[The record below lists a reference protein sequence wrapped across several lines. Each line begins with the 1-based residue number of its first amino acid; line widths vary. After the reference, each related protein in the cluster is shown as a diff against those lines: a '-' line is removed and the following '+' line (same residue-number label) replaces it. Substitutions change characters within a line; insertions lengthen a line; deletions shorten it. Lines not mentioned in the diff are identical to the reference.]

1 MSDAKC
7 VLPVE
12 VRLRRGQ
19 TVRFTVNNSGTRMHE
34 LVIGTSHEL
43 KEHALRSHQS
53 SESDHEEPYIVHV
66 EPGTTE
72 TIVWRFMY
80 VGMFGYGCLI
90 QGTNETRMSGRITV
104 SR

>member
-1 MSDAKC
+1 MSNAKC

-19 TVRFTVNNSGTRMHE
+19 TVRFTVNNSGTWMHE

-43 KEHALRSHQS
+43 KEHALRSHQN
-53 SESDHEEPYIVHV
+53 SESDHEEACIVHD
-66 EPGTTE
+66 ELGTTE
-72 TIVWRFMY
+72 PIVSA
-80 VGMFGYGCLI
+80 C
-90 QGTNETRMSGRITV
+90 